1 MEPEQES
8 DRQEGVTER
17 SIAAGS
23 LGAFFRKI
31 DWKVV
36 SFFPNSPCVKKHKKR
51 IQHKPN
57 K

>member
-8 DRQEGVTER
+8 DRQEGATER

-31 DWKVV
+31 DWEVV